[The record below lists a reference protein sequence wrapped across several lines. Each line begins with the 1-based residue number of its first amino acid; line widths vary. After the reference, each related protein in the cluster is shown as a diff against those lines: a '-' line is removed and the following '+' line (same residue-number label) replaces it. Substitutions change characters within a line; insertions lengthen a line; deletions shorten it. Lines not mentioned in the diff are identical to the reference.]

1 MMRTAFALFA
11 VGTLNVS
18 PCSRLADVCTGI
30 LHAFEDV
37 SESHSQRL
45 APIVS
50 VCPSRNA
57 LGMSGIGRQLFR
69 DVIPAAE

>member
-1 MMRTAFALFA
+1 MMRTAFALFT
-11 VGTLNVS
+11 VGALNVL
-18 PCSRLADVCTGI
+18 PCSQLADVCTGI

-50 VCPSRNA
+50 VCSSP
-57 LGMSGIGRQLFR
+57 GIGRQLFR

>member
-1 MMRTAFALFA
+1 MRTGFALFT
-11 VGTLNVS
+11 VGALNVL

-50 VCPSRNA
+50 VCSSRNA